1 MTAPQTPA
9 VPMWGGGPG
18 DPVAQGPHAIAF
30 HGSSFCVSEPEGDVV
45 PGRPQG
51 YFRHDTRL
59 LSRWELLID
68 GRRPEPLTR
77 FSPTPAEIRFVQRMP
92 PRLGGSDTALLVER
106 RRRVG
111 SRLIDEVRLRNL
123 SAESV
128 SVAVTLRVDGDFADV
143 FAVKEGRV
151 PASRRTVSVRPT
163 GSLVIR
169 GELPEQGVKVSMSG
183 ASYGPDGL
191 RADVALDAF
200 GSTVLIA
207 EARPTSPAGT
217 GVRRLGAARTLAERR
232 RSTLSS
238 IDPEVGYVIDRS
250 LVDIDS
256 LRITDPDNKACVAV
270 AAGAPW
276 FMALFGRDSL
286 ITAYMTLPLQR
297 DLAVGT
303 LPHARRQA
311 RARRSTRSA
320 RSSPAGSCTRPGSR
334 ATPDSP
340 SAAAS
345 VYYGSIDATPLF
357 VVLLGELWRWGE
369 PLSEIQRPGR
379 GRATA
384 RWSGS
389 RTYGDP
395 DGDGFVEYERS
406 SERGLA
412 NQGWKDSWNGVTFAD
427 GTLAEPPIA
436 LCEVQGYVYAALRGR
451 ADMARAARR
460 RQARPAP
467 GRPGEPA
474 ARRAST
480 TQFWLPDRGYYAM
493 ALDGSK
499 RPVDSLTSNMG
510 HCSGP
515 ASCPRSRRAA
525 VADLLLSDECSAG
538 GASAPWR
545 RRWARTTRS
554 ATTTAPSG
562 RTTTPSSRTAWRST
576 GCAMRPALSPRRC
589 WTWRALRWAAAGAV
603 RRLLP

>member
-256 LRITDPDNKACVAV
+256 LRITDPDDRACVAV

-276 FMALFGRDSL
+276 FMTLFGRDSL
-286 ITAYMTLPLQR
+286 LTAWMTLPLDR

-303 LPHARRQA
+303 LRTLAASAGQ
-311 RARRSTRSA
+311 RRSTRSP
-320 RSSPAGSCTRPGSR
+320 RRSPAGSCTRCGSAR
-334 ATPDSP
+334 DAGLALGGSQ
-340 SAAAS
+340 
-345 VYYGSIDATPLF
+345 VYYGTRRRHAAVRDAARRAVPLGRAAADDPSDLLAARRPRAG
-357 VVLLGELWRWGE
+357 VDRGRTATATATGSSSTSAATRPRAGQPGLEGLLGRR
-369 PLSEIQRPGR
+369 QRSP
-379 GRATA
+379 TA
-384 RWSGS
+384 R
-389 RTYGDP
+389 
-395 DGDGFVEYERS
+395 
-406 SERGLA
+406 
-412 NQGWKDSWNGVTFAD
+412 
-427 GTLAEPPIA
+427 LAEPPDRARARCRATSTPA
-436 LCEVQGYVYAALRGR
+436 LSRARRHGPRERGR
-451 ADMARAARR
+451 RQARAAR
-460 RQARPAP
+460 
-467 GRPGEPA
+467 
-474 ARRAST
+474 
-480 TQFWLPDRGYYAM
+480 
-493 ALDGSK
+493 
-499 RPVDSLTSNMG
+499 
-510 HCSGP
+510 
-515 ASCPRSRRAA
+515 
-525 VADLLLSDECSAG
+525 
-538 GASAPWR
+538 
-545 RRWARTTRS
+545 
-554 ATTTAPSG
+554 
-562 RTTTPSSRTAWRST
+562 
-576 GCAMRPALSPRRC
+576 
-589 WTWRALRWAAAGAV
+589 
-603 RRLLP
+603 